1 MDKSQRIDRPN
12 TWLGNLRS
20 PALCPYGTTQRRA
33 TDYLR
38 HPELFPK
45 RASSCRQ
52 WSFSLEQPQE
62 LTGWKGQIRRQAKYI
77 SSRNS
82 SRFEQIDAAPE
93 RLRQFHKR
101 PLKTQL
107 TQRARLLFRPQNAL
121 FFFRNW
127 SQALVNKFLQALP
140 AISFGRVDVALRIRG
155 DAMHGVELPRLPS
168 AVAETRQDLES
179 VAQQDV
185 HLLVRPIGEID
196 VLLRR
201 VLRKS
206 DIPNG
211 TITQRPFFDD
221 LLFDEGAVRLEYLD
235 AIVHTV
241 ADVEQAIVRELR
253 AVHRIAEL
261 LIDGRVRI
269 VKAHV
274 RVVRLVPVGS
284 PMPLVLP
291 GVGVKHDDT
300 FVAIPVGDVQFI
312 RLRIDEHFRRP
323 FEIFRIVAA
332 LALEGMSNLHQEF
345 PVLCELQ
352 NLIVGIS
359 ARLTRFRHVA
369 GPGILQFGIYRAA
382 VSANPNIPFVVDGNS
397 VVRVRPV
404 VTLAGTAPVFQEVA
418 GLIEFKNGR
427 RGHAAIRSGWIR
439 VAVGFLRLERAT
451 AMNDPD
457 VVLRV
462 HRYADRHADHPMVR
476 QRLRPHRVHLKHG
489 RLDAG
494 GLHGGLSLQH
504 DRSYSEPGNQY
515 ENRRTNPNTA
525 LHNCFSI
532 FRRDMHLTRPPN
544 ADAGPYN

>member
-1 MDKSQRIDRPN
+1 MYREIALHKHAPLPRGLQVK
-12 TWLGNLRS
+12 
-20 PALCPYGTTQRRA
+20 PAPV
-33 TDYLR
+33 YL
-38 HPELFPK
+38 
-45 RASSCRQ
+45 
-52 WSFSLEQPQE
+52 
-62 LTGWKGQIRRQAKYI
+62 
-77 SSRNS
+77 
-82 SRFEQIDAAPE
+82 
-93 RLRQFHKR
+93 
-101 PLKTQL
+101 
-107 TQRARLLFRPQNAL
+107 LLFRPQHAL
-121 FFFRNW
+121 VFFCDR
-127 SQALVNKFLQALP
+127 SQAFVHEFLQALST
-140 AISFGRVDVALRIRG
+140 ISFRRVDVALGIRG
-155 DAMHGVELPRLPS
+155 DTVHSVELTGLPS
-168 AVAETRQDLES
+168 AVAETRQDLKS

-185 HLLVRPIGEID
+185 NFLVSTIRQID
-196 VLLRR
+196 VLLFRIFR
-201 VLRKS
+201 EGNV
-206 DIPNG
+206 PNG
-211 TITQRPFFDD
+211 PIPQRPFFDD
-221 LLFDEGAVRLEYLD
+221 LLLDEGAVRLEYLD

-241 ADVEQAIVRELR
+241 ADVEQAIVRELG
-253 AVHRIAEL
+253 AVHRVAEL
-261 LIDGRVRI
+261 LVDRRVRI

-274 RVVRLVPVGS
+274 RVVRLVPVGA

-291 GVGVKHDDT
+291 RVGVKHDDA

-323 FEIFRIVAA
+323 FQVFSIVAA
-332 LALEGMSNLHQEF
+332 FALERMADLHQEF
-345 PVLCELQ
+345 SVLRELQ
-352 NLIVGIS
+352 DLIVRIG

-369 GPGILQFGIYRAA
+369 GPSILQFGIHRAA
-382 VSANPNIPFVVDGNS
+382 VSANPNVPFIIDRNS

-427 RGHAAIRSGWIR
+427 RGHAAIRSRWIR
-439 VAVGFLRLERAT
+439 VAVSFLRLERAT

-494 GLHGGLSLQH
+494 GLHSGLFLQH

-532 FRRDMHLTRPPN
+532 FRRDTHLTRPPT